1 MKFHKCIPPS
11 FSSFRYKL
19 LLAFLIATMVP
30 LISLTFISYHIS
42 YNIARD
48 RIIDSAVMTDK
59 QLVSQLND
67 RLGQVENV
75 ADTIQFQMYS
85 LNQPSSNK
93 VDALKKFTAV
103 KNNISLYK
111 STFDF
116 FHIYVFLRPDQLGSK
131 EGLYFF
137 STDELSAYGLDKNT
151 VSGSG
156 FSSVWIP
163 VSNMPLPKIL
173 STKKTSADVIL
184 CVRALKN
191 QATGI
196 LEYAYGIALD
206 ASELTTYLQ
215 PAAMD
220 SRIYSYILT
229 DHGEIAAKNTSSLNL
244 SGISKAQFQK
254 FKENADSSFHSGD
267 KYYNCCTLSNGW
279 LHVTEIPESYIR
291 GNTHI
296 LIRALL
302 ITVLIFLP
310 LTVII
315 VILFSENL
323 TRKITALSYAMEAFQ
338 LGHDP
343 EHLSIVTVPHP
354 DDPSRYDEIDRL
366 GITFEDMQHTIA
378 GNLKSI
384 VNLSVNE
391 ERLKYQ
397 LLQSQINPHFLYNVL
412 DTINWMARKK
422 GEDNICRMVTSIS
435 SLMRASISN
444 KRSMVYIREEIK
456 YVQDYLYIQET
467 RYGDKFTSYIE
478 VDERLNELE
487 IPKMIIQTLVENA
500 VVHGVENATWD
511 CFLYVSGEITD
522 GMAVFTVKDDG
533 VGMSQEQLEK
543 LMGTEEEPDHEAE
556 RTHTHLGV
564 YAVRKRLDY
573 VYQNKARMSITS
585 EPGKGTQVILE
596 IPMNGNVGVTY
607 RKYYETVNENNKKR
621 GDER

>member
-48 RIIDSAVMTDK
+48 RIIDSAVMTDR

-85 LNQPSSNK
+85 LNHSSSNK
-93 VDALKKFTAV
+93 VDALKKFTTV

-116 FHIYVFLRPDQLGSK
+116 FHIYVFLQPDQLGSK

-137 STDELSAYGLDKNT
+137 STDELSAYGLDKNI

-173 STKKTSADVIL
+173 STKKSSVDVIL

-206 ASELTTYLQ
+206 TSELTTYLQ
-215 PAAMD
+215 PAALD

-254 FKENADSSFHSGD
+254 LKGNADSSFHSGD

-279 LHVTEIPESYIR
+279 LHVTEIPESYIQ

-354 DDPSRYDEIDRL
+354 DDPSRDDEIDRL

-397 LLQSQINPHFLYNVL
+397 LLQSQINPHFLYNILGSIRTCQSLGKL
-412 DTINWMARKK
+412 DIADQMIADLTAFYRLTLRKLKMNWKLPGFIWKWKSSVIKIIWTGRSKQKMESK
-422 GEDNICRMVTSIS
+422 IS
-435 SLMRASISN
+435 
-444 KRSMVYIREEIK
+444 
-456 YVQDYLYIQET
+456 
-467 RYGDKFTSYIE
+467 
-478 VDERLNELE
+478 
-487 IPKMIIQTLVENA
+487 
-500 VVHGVENATWD
+500 
-511 CFLYVSGEITD
+511 
-522 GMAVFTVKDDG
+522 
-533 VGMSQEQLEK
+533 
-543 LMGTEEEPDHEAE
+543 
-556 RTHTHLGV
+556 
-564 YAVRKRLDY
+564 
-573 VYQNKARMSITS
+573 
-585 EPGKGTQVILE
+585 
-596 IPMNGNVGVTY
+596 
-607 RKYYETVNENNKKR
+607 
-621 GDER
+621 

>member
-1 MKFHKCIPPS
+1 MKFHKCIPPI

-93 VDALKKFTAV
+93 VDALKKFTTV

-116 FHIYVFLRPDQLGSK
+116 FHIYVFLQPDQLGSK
-131 EGLYFF
+131 ESLYFF
-137 STDELSAYGLDKNT
+137 STDELSAYGLDKNI

-173 STKKTSADVIL
+173 STKKSSADVIL

-206 ASELTTYLQ
+206 TSELTTYLQ
-215 PAAMD
+215 PAALD

-254 FKENADSSFHSGD
+254 LKGNADSSFHSGD

-279 LHVTEIPESYIR
+279 LHVTEIPESYIQ

-302 ITVLIFLP
+302 ITVLIFLL

-338 LGHDP
+338 LGYDP

-422 GEDNICRMVTSIS
+422 GEENICRMVTAIS
-435 SLMRASISN
+435 NLMRASISN
-444 KRSMVYIREEIK
+444 KRSMVRVKEELKYIE
-456 YVQDYLYIQET
+456 DYLFIQET

-478 VDERLNELE
+478 VDEELNELE
-487 IPKMIIQTLVENA
+487 IPKMVIQTLVENA

-511 CFLYVSGEITD
+511 CFLYISGEIQD
-522 GMAVFTVKDDG
+522 DMAVFKVKDDG
-533 VGMSQEQLEK
+533 VGISAEK
-543 LMGTEEEPDHEAE
+543 LEALLKMEEEPEHKAE
-556 RTHTHLGV
+556 RTHTNLGI
-564 YAVRKRLDY
+564 YAVQKRLEY
-573 VYQNKARMSITS
+573 VYHGKAKMTITS
-585 EPGKGTQVILE
+585 EKGTLVVLE
-596 IPMNGNVGVTY
+596 IPLKKAKEIMKDGTSGNDIG
-607 RKYYETVNENNKKR
+607 
-621 GDER
+621 

>member
-1 MKFHKCIPPS
+1 MKFHKCIPPI

-85 LNQPSSNK
+85 LNQPSSNN
-93 VDALKKFTAV
+93 VDALKKFTTV

-116 FHIYVFLRPDQLGSK
+116 FHIYVFLQPDQLGSK
-131 EGLYFF
+131 ESLYFF
-137 STDELSAYGLDKNT
+137 STDELSAYGLDKNI

-173 STKKTSADVIL
+173 STKKSSADVIL

-206 ASELTTYLQ
+206 TSELTTYLQ
-215 PAAMD
+215 PAASD

-254 FKENADSSFHSGD
+254 LKGNADSSFHSGD

-279 LHVTEIPESYIR
+279 LHVTEIPESYIQ

-302 ITVLIFLP
+302 ITVLIFLL

-338 LGHDP
+338 LGYDP

-397 LLQSQINPHFLYNVL
+397 LLQSQINPHFLYNILGSIRTCQSLGKL
-412 DTINWMARKK
+412 DIADQMIANLTAFYRLTLRKSK
-422 GEDNICRMVTSIS
+422 ELIP
-435 SLMRASISN
+435 
-444 KRSMVYIREEIK
+444 IK
-456 YVQDYLYIQET
+456 D
-467 RYGDKFTSYIE
+467 
-478 VDERLNELE
+478 ELE
-487 IPKMIIQTLVENA
+487 IARLYLEMEKLCHKDNLDWEIEAEDGIENFLICKFTLQPFLENSIL
-500 VVHGVENATWD
+500 HGIS
-511 CFLYVSGEITD
+511 SGTP
-522 GMAVFTVKDDG
+522 AVFISIHVLYGDDTVVISIEDNG
-533 VGMSQEQLEK
+533 AGMDSETLAQLRHAIEHNVIDYEKHFGISNVSSRISNPLYGNGSVRIRSNPGNGTYVTIEFEQMEEDIDEK
-543 LMGTEEEPDHEAE
+543 
-556 RTHTHLGV
+556 
-564 YAVRKRLDY
+564 
-573 VYQNKARMSITS
+573 
-585 EPGKGTQVILE
+585 
-596 IPMNGNVGVTY
+596 
-607 RKYYETVNENNKKR
+607 NNDR
-621 GDER
+621 R

>member
-1 MKFHKCIPPS
+1 MKFHKCIPPI

-93 VDALKKFTAV
+93 VDVLKKFTTV

-116 FHIYVFLRPDQLGSK
+116 FHIYVFLQPDQLGSK
-131 EGLYFF
+131 ESLYFF
-137 STDELSAYGLDKNT
+137 STDELSAYGLDKNI

-173 STKKTSADVIL
+173 STKKSSADVIL

-206 ASELTTYLQ
+206 TSELTTYLR
-215 PAAMD
+215 PAALD

-254 FKENADSSFHSGD
+254 LKGNADSSFHSGD

-279 LHVTEIPESYIR
+279 LHVTEIPESYIQ

-302 ITVLIFLP
+302 ITVLIFLL

-338 LGHDP
+338 LGYDP

-397 LLQSQINPHFLYNVL
+397 LLQSQINPHFLYNILGSIRTCQSLGKL
-412 DTINWMARKK
+412 DIADQMIANLTAFYRLTLRKSK
-422 GEDNICRMVTSIS
+422 ELIP
-435 SLMRASISN
+435 
-444 KRSMVYIREEIK
+444 IK
-456 YVQDYLYIQET
+456 D
-467 RYGDKFTSYIE
+467 
-478 VDERLNELE
+478 ELE
-487 IPKMIIQTLVENA
+487 IARLYLEMEKLCHKDNLDWEIEAEDGIENFLICKFTLQPFLENSIL
-500 VVHGVENATWD
+500 HGIS
-511 CFLYVSGEITD
+511 SGTP
-522 GMAVFTVKDDG
+522 AVFISIHVLYGDDTVVISIEDNG
-533 VGMSQEQLEK
+533 AGMDSETLAQLRHAIEHNVIDYEKHFGISNVSSRISNPLYGNGSVRIRSNPGNGTYVTIEFEQMEEDIDEK
-543 LMGTEEEPDHEAE
+543 
-556 RTHTHLGV
+556 
-564 YAVRKRLDY
+564 
-573 VYQNKARMSITS
+573 
-585 EPGKGTQVILE
+585 
-596 IPMNGNVGVTY
+596 
-607 RKYYETVNENNKKR
+607 NNDR
-621 GDER
+621 R

>member
-30 LISLTFISYHIS
+30 LISLIFISYHIS

-75 ADTIQFQMYS
+75 VDTIQFQMYS
-85 LNQPSSNK
+85 LNQPASNR

-116 FHIYVFLRPDQLGSK
+116 FHIYVFLQPDQLGSK

-137 STDELSAYGLDKNT
+137 STDELSAYGLDKNI

-173 STKKTSADVIL
+173 STKKSSADVIL
-184 CVRALKN
+184 CVRTLKN

-206 ASELTTYLQ
+206 TSELTTYLQ
-215 PAAMD
+215 SAALD

-244 SGISKAQFQK
+244 SEISKAQFQK
-254 FKENADSSFHSGD
+254 LKGNADSSFHSGD

-279 LHVTEIPESYIR
+279 LHVTEIPESYIQ

-397 LLQSQINPHFLYNVL
+397 LLQSQINPHFLYNILGSIRTCQSLGKL
-412 DTINWMARKK
+412 DIADQMIANLTAFYRLTLRKSK
-422 GEDNICRMVTSIS
+422 ELIP
-435 SLMRASISN
+435 
-444 KRSMVYIREEIK
+444 IK
-456 YVQDYLYIQET
+456 D
-467 RYGDKFTSYIE
+467 
-478 VDERLNELE
+478 ELE
-487 IPKMIIQTLVENA
+487 IARLYLEMEKLCHKDNLDWEIEAEDGIENFLICKFTLQPFLENSIL
-500 VVHGVENATWD
+500 HGIS
-511 CFLYVSGEITD
+511 SGTP
-522 GMAVFTVKDDG
+522 AVFISIHVLYGDDTVVISIEDNG
-533 VGMSQEQLEK
+533 AGM
-543 LMGTEEEPDHEAE
+543 D
-556 RTHTHLGV
+556 
-564 YAVRKRLDY
+564 
-573 VYQNKARMSITS
+573 
-585 EPGKGTQVILE
+585 
-596 IPMNGNVGVTY
+596 
-607 RKYYETVNENNKKR
+607 YETLAQLRHAIEHNVIDYEKHFGISNVSSRISNPLYGNGSVRIRSNPGNGTYVTIEFEQMEEDIDEKNNDR
-621 GDER
+621 R

>member
-1 MKFHKCIPPS
+1 MKFHKCIPPR

-48 RIIDSAVMTDK
+48 RIIDSAVMTDR

-75 ADTIQFQMYS
+75 ADTMQFQMYS
-85 LNQPSSNK
+85 LNHSSSNK
-93 VDALKKFTAV
+93 VDALKKFTTV

-116 FHIYVFLRPDQLGSK
+116 FHIYVFLQPDQLGSK

-163 VSNMPLPKIL
+163 VSNMPLPTIL
-173 STKKTSADVIL
+173 SAKKSSADVIL

-206 ASELTTYLQ
+206 TSELSTYLQ
-215 PAAMD
+215 PAALD

-267 KYYNCCTLSNGW
+267 KYYNCYTLSNGW
-279 LHVTEIPESYIR
+279 LHITEIPESYIQDNSR
-291 GNTHI
+291 I

-302 ITVLIFLP
+302 ITVFVFLP

-323 TRKITALSYAMEAFQ
+323 TRRITALSYAMEAFQ

-397 LLQSQINPHFLYNVL
+397 LLQSQINPHFLYNILGSIRTCQSLGKL
-412 DTINWMARKK
+412 DIADQMITDLTAFYRLTLRKSK
-422 GEDNICRMVTSIS
+422 ELIP
-435 SLMRASISN
+435 
-444 KRSMVYIREEIK
+444 IK
-456 YVQDYLYIQET
+456 D
-467 RYGDKFTSYIE
+467 
-478 VDERLNELE
+478 ELE
-487 IPKMIIQTLVENA
+487 IARLYLEMEKLCHKDNLDWEIEAEDGIENFLICKFTLQPFLENSIL
-500 VVHGVENATWD
+500 HGISLGTP
-511 CFLYVSGEITD
+511 
-522 GMAVFTVKDDG
+522 AVFISIHVLYGDDTVVISIEDNG
-533 VGMSQEQLEK
+533 AGMDSETLAQLRHAIEHNVIDYEKHFGISNVSSRISNPLYGNGSVRIRSNPGNGTYVTIEFEQMEEDIDEK
-543 LMGTEEEPDHEAE
+543 
-556 RTHTHLGV
+556 
-564 YAVRKRLDY
+564 
-573 VYQNKARMSITS
+573 
-585 EPGKGTQVILE
+585 
-596 IPMNGNVGVTY
+596 
-607 RKYYETVNENNKKR
+607 NNDR
-621 GDER
+621 R

>member
-48 RIIDSAVMTDK
+48 HIIDSAVMTDK

-116 FHIYVFLRPDQLGSK
+116 FHIYVFLQPDQLGSK
-131 EGLYFF
+131 ESLYFF
-137 STDELSAYGLDKNT
+137 STDELSAYGLDKNI

-173 STKKTSADVIL
+173 STKKSSADVIL

-206 ASELTTYLQ
+206 TSELTTYLQ
-215 PAAMD
+215 SAALD

-254 FKENADSSFHSGD
+254 LKGNADSSFHSGD

-279 LHVTEIPESYIR
+279 LHVTEIPESYIQ

-302 ITVLIFLP
+302 ITVLIFLL

-338 LGHDP
+338 LGYDP

-397 LLQSQINPHFLYNVL
+397 LLQSQINPHFLYNILGSIRTCQSLGKL
-412 DTINWMARKK
+412 DIADQMIADLTAFYRLTLHKSKELIP
-422 GEDNICRMVTSIS
+422 
-435 SLMRASISN
+435 
-444 KRSMVYIREEIK
+444 IK
-456 YVQDYLYIQET
+456 D
-467 RYGDKFTSYIE
+467 
-478 VDERLNELE
+478 ELE
-487 IPKMIIQTLVENA
+487 IARLYLEMEKLCHKDNLDWEIEAEDGIENFLICKFTLQPFLENSIL
-500 VVHGVENATWD
+500 HGISSDTP
-511 CFLYVSGEITD
+511 
-522 GMAVFTVKDDG
+522 AVFISIHVLYGDDTVVISIEDNG
-533 VGMSQEQLEK
+533 AGMDSETLAQLRHAIEHNVIDYEKHFGISNVSSRISNPLYGNGSVRIRSNPGNGTYVTIEFEQMEEDIDEK
-543 LMGTEEEPDHEAE
+543 
-556 RTHTHLGV
+556 
-564 YAVRKRLDY
+564 
-573 VYQNKARMSITS
+573 
-585 EPGKGTQVILE
+585 
-596 IPMNGNVGVTY
+596 
-607 RKYYETVNENNKKR
+607 NNDR
-621 GDER
+621 R

>member
-116 FHIYVFLRPDQLGSK
+116 FHIYVFLQPDQLGSK
-131 EGLYFF
+131 EDLYFF
-137 STDELSAYGLDKNT
+137 STDELSAYGLDKNI

-173 STKKTSADVIL
+173 STKKSSADVIL

-206 ASELTTYLQ
+206 TSELTTYLQ
-215 PAAMD
+215 PAALD
-220 SRIYSYILT
+220 SHIYSYILT

-254 FKENADSSFHSGD
+254 LKGNADSSFHSGD

-279 LHVTEIPESYIR
+279 LHVTEIPESYIQ

-302 ITVLIFLP
+302 ITVLIFLL

-338 LGHDP
+338 LGYDP

-397 LLQSQINPHFLYNVL
+397 LLQSQINPHFLYNILGSIRTCQSLGKL
-412 DTINWMARKK
+412 DIADQMIANLTAFYRLTLRKSK
-422 GEDNICRMVTSIS
+422 ELIP
-435 SLMRASISN
+435 
-444 KRSMVYIREEIK
+444 IK
-456 YVQDYLYIQET
+456 D
-467 RYGDKFTSYIE
+467 
-478 VDERLNELE
+478 ELE
-487 IPKMIIQTLVENA
+487 IARLYLEMEKLCHKDNLDWEIEAEDGIENFLICKFTLQPFLENSIL
-500 VVHGVENATWD
+500 HGIS
-511 CFLYVSGEITD
+511 SGTP
-522 GMAVFTVKDDG
+522 AVFISIHVLYGDDTVVISIEDNG
-533 VGMSQEQLEK
+533 AGMDSETLAQLRHAIEHNVIDYEKHFGISNVSSRISNPLYGNGSVRIRSNPGNGTYVTIEFEQMEEDIDEK
-543 LMGTEEEPDHEAE
+543 
-556 RTHTHLGV
+556 
-564 YAVRKRLDY
+564 
-573 VYQNKARMSITS
+573 
-585 EPGKGTQVILE
+585 
-596 IPMNGNVGVTY
+596 
-607 RKYYETVNENNKKR
+607 NNDR
-621 GDER
+621 R

>member
-67 RLGQVENV
+67 RLDQVENV

-116 FHIYVFLRPDQLGSK
+116 FHIYVFLQPDQLGSK
-131 EGLYFF
+131 ESLYFF
-137 STDELSAYGLDKNT
+137 STDELSAYGLDKNI

-173 STKKTSADVIL
+173 STKKSSADVIL

-206 ASELTTYLQ
+206 TSELTTYLQ
-215 PAAMD
+215 PAALD
-220 SRIYSYILT
+220 SHIYSYILT

-254 FKENADSSFHSGD
+254 LKGNADSSFHSGD

-279 LHVTEIPESYIR
+279 LHVTEIPESYIQ

-323 TRKITALSYAMEAFQ
+323 TRKITALSYAMESFQ
-338 LGHDP
+338 LGYDP

-397 LLQSQINPHFLYNVL
+397 LLQSQINPHFLYNILGSIRTCQSLGKL
-412 DTINWMARKK
+412 DIADQMIANLTAFYRLTLRKSK
-422 GEDNICRMVTSIS
+422 ELIP
-435 SLMRASISN
+435 
-444 KRSMVYIREEIK
+444 IK
-456 YVQDYLYIQET
+456 D
-467 RYGDKFTSYIE
+467 
-478 VDERLNELE
+478 ELE
-487 IPKMIIQTLVENA
+487 IARLYLEMEKLCHKDNLDWEIEAEDGIENFLICKFTLQPFLENSIL
-500 VVHGVENATWD
+500 HGIS
-511 CFLYVSGEITD
+511 SGTP
-522 GMAVFTVKDDG
+522 AVFISIHVLYGDDTVVISIEDNG
-533 VGMSQEQLEK
+533 AGMDSETLAQLRHAIEHNVIDYEKHFGISNVSSRISNPLYGNGSVRIRSNPGNGTYVTIEFEQMEEDIDEK
-543 LMGTEEEPDHEAE
+543 
-556 RTHTHLGV
+556 
-564 YAVRKRLDY
+564 
-573 VYQNKARMSITS
+573 
-585 EPGKGTQVILE
+585 
-596 IPMNGNVGVTY
+596 
-607 RKYYETVNENNKKR
+607 NNDR
-621 GDER
+621 R

>member
-116 FHIYVFLRPDQLGSK
+116 FHIYVFLQPDQLGSK
-131 EGLYFF
+131 EDLYFF
-137 STDELSAYGLDKNT
+137 STDELSAYGLDKNI

-173 STKKTSADVIL
+173 STKKSSADVIL

-206 ASELTTYLQ
+206 TSELTTYLQ
-215 PAAMD
+215 PAALD
-220 SRIYSYILT
+220 SHIYSYILT

-254 FKENADSSFHSGD
+254 LKGNADSSFHSGD

-279 LHVTEIPESYIR
+279 LHVTEIPESYIQ

-366 GITFEDMQHTIA
+366 GITFEDMQHIIA

-397 LLQSQINPHFLYNVL
+397 LLQSQINPHFLYNILGSIRTCQSLGKL
-412 DTINWMARKK
+412 DIADQMIANLTAFYRLTLRKSK
-422 GEDNICRMVTSIS
+422 ELIP
-435 SLMRASISN
+435 
-444 KRSMVYIREEIK
+444 IK
-456 YVQDYLYIQET
+456 D
-467 RYGDKFTSYIE
+467 
-478 VDERLNELE
+478 ELE
-487 IPKMIIQTLVENA
+487 IARLYLEMEKLCHKDNLDWEIEAEDGIENFLICKFTLQPFLENSIL
-500 VVHGVENATWD
+500 HGIS
-511 CFLYVSGEITD
+511 SGTP
-522 GMAVFTVKDDG
+522 AVFISIHVLYGDDTVVISIEDNGAGMDSETLAQLRHAIEHNVIDYEKHFG
-533 VGMSQEQLEK
+533 VSNVSSRISNPLYGNGSVRIRSNPGNGTYVTIEFEQMEEDIDEK
-543 LMGTEEEPDHEAE
+543 
-556 RTHTHLGV
+556 
-564 YAVRKRLDY
+564 
-573 VYQNKARMSITS
+573 
-585 EPGKGTQVILE
+585 
-596 IPMNGNVGVTY
+596 
-607 RKYYETVNENNKKR
+607 NNDR
-621 GDER
+621 R

>member
-85 LNQPSSNK
+85 LNHSSSNK

-116 FHIYVFLRPDQLGSK
+116 FHIYVFLQPAQLGSK

-137 STDELSAYGLDKNT
+137 STDELSAYGLDKNI

-173 STKKTSADVIL
+173 STKKSSADVIL

-206 ASELTTYLQ
+206 TSELTTYLQ
-215 PAAMD
+215 PAALD
-220 SRIYSYILT
+220 SSIYSYILT

-254 FKENADSSFHSGD
+254 LKGNADSSFHSGD

-279 LHVTEIPESYIR
+279 LHVTEIPESYIQ

-302 ITVLIFLP
+302 ITVLIFLL

-338 LGHDP
+338 LGYDP

-397 LLQSQINPHFLYNVL
+397 LLQSQINPHFLYNILGSIRTCQSLGKL
-412 DTINWMARKK
+412 DIADQMIANLTAFYRLTLRKSK
-422 GEDNICRMVTSIS
+422 ELIP
-435 SLMRASISN
+435 
-444 KRSMVYIREEIK
+444 IK
-456 YVQDYLYIQET
+456 D
-467 RYGDKFTSYIE
+467 
-478 VDERLNELE
+478 ELE
-487 IPKMIIQTLVENA
+487 IARLYLEMEKLCHKDNLDWEIEAEDGIENFLICKFTLQPFLENSIL
-500 VVHGVENATWD
+500 HGIS
-511 CFLYVSGEITD
+511 SGTP
-522 GMAVFTVKDDG
+522 AVFISIHVLYGDDTVVISIEDNG
-533 VGMSQEQLEK
+533 AGMDSETLAQLRHAIEHNVIDYEKHFGISNVSSRISNPLYGNGSVRIRSNPGNGTYVTIEFEQMEEDIDEK
-543 LMGTEEEPDHEAE
+543 
-556 RTHTHLGV
+556 
-564 YAVRKRLDY
+564 
-573 VYQNKARMSITS
+573 
-585 EPGKGTQVILE
+585 
-596 IPMNGNVGVTY
+596 
-607 RKYYETVNENNKKR
+607 NNDR
-621 GDER
+621 R

>member
-48 RIIDSAVMTDK
+48 RIIDSAVMTDR

-85 LNQPSSNK
+85 LNHSSSNK

-173 STKKTSADVIL
+173 STKKPSANVIL

-206 ASELTTYLQ
+206 TSELTTYLQ

-220 SRIYSYILT
+220 SHIYSYILT

-244 SGISKAQFQK
+244 SEISKVQFQK

-279 LHVTEIPESYIR
+279 LHVTEIPESYIQ

-397 LLQSQINPHFLYNVL
+397 LLQSQINPHFLYNILGSIRTCQSLGKL
-412 DTINWMARKK
+412 DIADQMIADLTAFYRLTLRKSK
-422 GEDNICRMVTSIS
+422 ELIP
-435 SLMRASISN
+435 
-444 KRSMVYIREEIK
+444 IK
-456 YVQDYLYIQET
+456 D
-467 RYGDKFTSYIE
+467 
-478 VDERLNELE
+478 ELE
-487 IPKMIIQTLVENA
+487 IARLYLEMEKLCHKDNLDWEIEAEDGIENFLICKFTLQPFLENSIL
-500 VVHGVENATWD
+500 HGIS
-511 CFLYVSGEITD
+511 SGTP
-522 GMAVFTVKDDG
+522 AVFISIHVLYGDDTVVISIEDNG
-533 VGMSQEQLEK
+533 AGMDSETLAQLRHAIEHNVIDYEKHFGISNVSSRISNPLYGNGSVRIRSNPGNGTYVTIEFEQMEEDIDEK
-543 LMGTEEEPDHEAE
+543 
-556 RTHTHLGV
+556 
-564 YAVRKRLDY
+564 
-573 VYQNKARMSITS
+573 
-585 EPGKGTQVILE
+585 
-596 IPMNGNVGVTY
+596 
-607 RKYYETVNENNKKR
+607 NNDR
-621 GDER
+621 R

>member
-116 FHIYVFLRPDQLGSK
+116 FHIYVFLQPDQLGSK
-131 EGLYFF
+131 EDLYFF
-137 STDELSAYGLDKNT
+137 STDELSAYGLDKNI

-173 STKKTSADVIL
+173 STKKSSADVIL

-206 ASELTTYLQ
+206 TSELTTYLQ
-215 PAAMD
+215 PAALD
-220 SRIYSYILT
+220 SHIYSYILT

-254 FKENADSSFHSGD
+254 LKGNADSSFHSGD

-279 LHVTEIPESYIR
+279 LHVTEIPESYIQ

-323 TRKITALSYAMEAFQ
+323 TRKITALSYAMETFQ

-397 LLQSQINPHFLYNVL
+397 LLQSQINPHFLYNILGSIRTCQSLGKL
-412 DTINWMARKK
+412 DIADQMITDLTAFYRLTLRKSK
-422 GEDNICRMVTSIS
+422 ELIP
-435 SLMRASISN
+435 
-444 KRSMVYIREEIK
+444 IK
-456 YVQDYLYIQET
+456 D
-467 RYGDKFTSYIE
+467 
-478 VDERLNELE
+478 ELE
-487 IPKMIIQTLVENA
+487 IARLYLEMEKLCHKDNLDWEIEAEDGIENFLICKFTLQPFLENSIL
-500 VVHGVENATWD
+500 HGIS
-511 CFLYVSGEITD
+511 SGTP
-522 GMAVFTVKDDG
+522 AVFISIHVLYGDDTVVISIEDNGAGMDPETLAQLRHAIEHNVIDYEKHFG
-533 VGMSQEQLEK
+533 VSNVSSRISNPLYGNGSVRISSNPGNGTYVTIEFEQMEEDIDEK
-543 LMGTEEEPDHEAE
+543 
-556 RTHTHLGV
+556 
-564 YAVRKRLDY
+564 
-573 VYQNKARMSITS
+573 
-585 EPGKGTQVILE
+585 
-596 IPMNGNVGVTY
+596 
-607 RKYYETVNENNKKR
+607 NNDR
-621 GDER
+621 R

>member
-116 FHIYVFLRPDQLGSK
+116 FHIYVFLQPDQLGSK
-131 EGLYFF
+131 EDLYFF
-137 STDELSAYGLDKNT
+137 STDELSAYGLDKNI

-173 STKKTSADVIL
+173 STKKSSADVIL

-206 ASELTTYLQ
+206 TSELTTYLQ
-215 PAAMD
+215 PAALD
-220 SRIYSYILT
+220 SHIYSYILT

-254 FKENADSSFHSGD
+254 LKGNADSSFHSGD

-279 LHVTEIPESYIR
+279 LHVTEIPESYIQ

-397 LLQSQINPHFLYNVL
+397 LLQSQINPHFLYNILGSIRTCQSLGKL
-412 DTINWMARKK
+412 DIADQMIANLTAFYRLTLRKSK
-422 GEDNICRMVTSIS
+422 ELIP
-435 SLMRASISN
+435 
-444 KRSMVYIREEIK
+444 IK
-456 YVQDYLYIQET
+456 D
-467 RYGDKFTSYIE
+467 
-478 VDERLNELE
+478 ELE
-487 IPKMIIQTLVENA
+487 IARLYLEMEKLCHKDNLAWEIEAEDGIENFLICKFTLQPFLENSIL
-500 VVHGVENATWD
+500 HGIS
-511 CFLYVSGEITD
+511 SGTP
-522 GMAVFTVKDDG
+522 AVFISIHVLYGDDTVVISIEDNG
-533 VGMSQEQLEK
+533 AGMDSETLAQLRHAIEHNVIDYEKHFGISNVSSRISNPLYGNGSVRIRSNPGNGTYVTIEFEQMEEDIDEK
-543 LMGTEEEPDHEAE
+543 
-556 RTHTHLGV
+556 
-564 YAVRKRLDY
+564 
-573 VYQNKARMSITS
+573 
-585 EPGKGTQVILE
+585 
-596 IPMNGNVGVTY
+596 
-607 RKYYETVNENNKKR
+607 NNDR
-621 GDER
+621 R

>member
-1 MKFHKCIPPS
+1 MKFHKCIPPI

-93 VDALKKFTAV
+93 VDALKKFTTV

-116 FHIYVFLRPDQLGSK
+116 FHIYVFLQPDQLGSK
-131 EGLYFF
+131 ESLYFF
-137 STDELSAYGLDKNT
+137 STDELSAYGLDKNI

-173 STKKTSADVIL
+173 STKKSSADVIL

-206 ASELTTYLQ
+206 TSELTTYLQ
-215 PAAMD
+215 PAALD

-254 FKENADSSFHSGD
+254 LKGNADSSFHSGD

-279 LHVTEIPESYIR
+279 LHVTEIPESYIQ

-302 ITVLIFLP
+302 ITVLIFLL

-338 LGHDP
+338 LGYDP

-422 GEDNICRMVTSIS
+422 GEENICRMVTAIS
-435 SLMRASISN
+435 NLMRASISN
-444 KRSMVYIREEIK
+444 KRSMVRVKEELKYIE
-456 YVQDYLYIQET
+456 DYLFIQET

-478 VDERLNELE
+478 VDEELNELE
-487 IPKMIIQTLVENA
+487 IPKMVIQTLVENA

-511 CFLYVSGEITD
+511 CFLYISGEVQD
-522 GMAVFTVKDDG
+522 GIAVFKVKDDG
-533 VGMSQEQLEK
+533 VGISAEK
-543 LMGTEEEPDHEAE
+543 LKTLMNMEEEPEHKAE
-556 RTHTHLGV
+556 RTHTNLGI
-564 YAVRKRLDY
+564 YAVQKRLEY
-573 VYQNKARMSITS
+573 VYHGKAKMTITS
-585 EPGKGTQVILE
+585 EQEKGTLVVLE
-596 IPMNGNVGVTY
+596 IPLKKAKEIMENGTSGNDIG
-607 RKYYETVNENNKKR
+607 
-621 GDER
+621 

>member
-116 FHIYVFLRPDQLGSK
+116 FHIYVFLQPDQLGSK
-131 EGLYFF
+131 EDLYFF
-137 STDELSAYGLDKNT
+137 STDELSAYGLDKNI

-173 STKKTSADVIL
+173 STKKSSADVIL

-206 ASELTTYLQ
+206 TSELTTYLQ
-215 PAAMD
+215 PAALD
-220 SRIYSYILT
+220 SHIYSYILT

-254 FKENADSSFHSGD
+254 LKGNADSSFHSGD

-279 LHVTEIPESYIR
+279 LHVTEIPESYIQ

-397 LLQSQINPHFLYNVL
+397 LLQSQINPHFLYNILGSIRTCQSLGKL
-412 DTINWMARKK
+412 DIADQMIANLTAFYRLTLRKSK
-422 GEDNICRMVTSIS
+422 ELIP
-435 SLMRASISN
+435 
-444 KRSMVYIREEIK
+444 IK
-456 YVQDYLYIQET
+456 D
-467 RYGDKFTSYIE
+467 
-478 VDERLNELE
+478 ELE
-487 IPKMIIQTLVENA
+487 IARLYLEMEKLCHKDNLDWEIEAEDGIENFLICKFTLQPFLENSIL
-500 VVHGVENATWD
+500 HGIS
-511 CFLYVSGEITD
+511 SGTP
-522 GMAVFTVKDDG
+522 AVFISIHVLYGDDTVVISIEDNGAGMDSETLAQLRHAIEHNVIDYEKHFG
-533 VGMSQEQLEK
+533 VSNVSSRISNPLYGNGSVRISSNPGNGTYVTIEFEQMEEDIDEK
-543 LMGTEEEPDHEAE
+543 
-556 RTHTHLGV
+556 
-564 YAVRKRLDY
+564 
-573 VYQNKARMSITS
+573 
-585 EPGKGTQVILE
+585 
-596 IPMNGNVGVTY
+596 
-607 RKYYETVNENNKKR
+607 NNDR
-621 GDER
+621 R

>member
-1 MKFHKCIPPS
+1 MKFHKCIPPI

-93 VDALKKFTAV
+93 VDALKKFTTV

-116 FHIYVFLRPDQLGSK
+116 FHIYVFLQPDQLGSK
-131 EGLYFF
+131 ESLYFF
-137 STDELSAYGLDKNT
+137 STDELSAYGLDKNI

-173 STKKTSADVIL
+173 STKKSSADVIL

-206 ASELTTYLQ
+206 TSELTTYLQ
-215 PAAMD
+215 PAALD

-254 FKENADSSFHSGD
+254 LKGNADYSFHSGD

-279 LHVTEIPESYIR
+279 LHVTEIPESYIQ

-302 ITVLIFLP
+302 ITVLIFLL

-338 LGHDP
+338 LGYDP

-397 LLQSQINPHFLYNVL
+397 LLQSQINPHFLYNILGSIRTCQSLGKL
-412 DTINWMARKK
+412 DIADQMIANLTAFYRLTLRKSK
-422 GEDNICRMVTSIS
+422 ELIP
-435 SLMRASISN
+435 
-444 KRSMVYIREEIK
+444 IK
-456 YVQDYLYIQET
+456 D
-467 RYGDKFTSYIE
+467 
-478 VDERLNELE
+478 ELE
-487 IPKMIIQTLVENA
+487 IARLYLEMEKLCHKDNLDWEIEAEDGIENFLICKFTLQPFLENSIL
-500 VVHGVENATWD
+500 HGIS
-511 CFLYVSGEITD
+511 SGTP
-522 GMAVFTVKDDG
+522 AVFISIHVLYGDDTVVISIEDNG
-533 VGMSQEQLEK
+533 AGMDSETLAQLRHAIEHNVIDYEKHFGISNVSSRISNPLYGNGSVRIRSNPGNGTYVTIEFEQMEEDIDEK
-543 LMGTEEEPDHEAE
+543 
-556 RTHTHLGV
+556 
-564 YAVRKRLDY
+564 
-573 VYQNKARMSITS
+573 
-585 EPGKGTQVILE
+585 
-596 IPMNGNVGVTY
+596 
-607 RKYYETVNENNKKR
+607 NNDR
-621 GDER
+621 R

>member
-116 FHIYVFLRPDQLGSK
+116 FHIYVFLQPDQLGSK
-131 EGLYFF
+131 EDLYFF
-137 STDELSAYGLDKNT
+137 STDELSAYGLDKNI

-173 STKKTSADVIL
+173 STKKSSADVIL

-206 ASELTTYLQ
+206 TSELTTYLQ
-215 PAAMD
+215 PAALD
-220 SRIYSYILT
+220 SHIYSYILT

-254 FKENADSSFHSGD
+254 LKGNADSSFHSGD

-279 LHVTEIPESYIR
+279 LHVTEIPESYIQ

-397 LLQSQINPHFLYNVL
+397 LLQSQINPHFLYNILGSIRTCQSLGKL
-412 DTINWMARKK
+412 DIADQMIADLTAFYRLTLRKSK
-422 GEDNICRMVTSIS
+422 ELIP
-435 SLMRASISN
+435 
-444 KRSMVYIREEIK
+444 IK
-456 YVQDYLYIQET
+456 D
-467 RYGDKFTSYIE
+467 
-478 VDERLNELE
+478 ELE
-487 IPKMIIQTLVENA
+487 IARLYLEMEKLCHKDNLAWEIEAEDGIENFLICKFTLQPFLENSIL
-500 VVHGVENATWD
+500 HGIS
-511 CFLYVSGEITD
+511 SGTP
-522 GMAVFTVKDDG
+522 AVFISIHVLYGDDTVVISIEDNG
-533 VGMSQEQLEK
+533 AGMDPETLAQLRHAIEHNVIDYEKHFGISNVISRISNPLYGNGSVRIRSNPGNGTYVTIEFEQMEEDIDEK
-543 LMGTEEEPDHEAE
+543 
-556 RTHTHLGV
+556 
-564 YAVRKRLDY
+564 
-573 VYQNKARMSITS
+573 
-585 EPGKGTQVILE
+585 
-596 IPMNGNVGVTY
+596 
-607 RKYYETVNENNKKR
+607 NNDR
-621 GDER
+621 R

>member
-1 MKFHKCIPPS
+1 MKFHKCIPPI

-93 VDALKKFTAV
+93 VDALKKFTTV

-116 FHIYVFLRPDQLGSK
+116 FHIYVFLQPDQLGSK
-131 EGLYFF
+131 ESLYFF
-137 STDELSAYGLDKNT
+137 STDELSAYGLDKNI

-173 STKKTSADVIL
+173 STKKSSADVIL

-206 ASELTTYLQ
+206 TSELTTYLQ
-215 PAAMD
+215 PAALD

-254 FKENADSSFHSGD
+254 LKGNADSSFHSGD

-279 LHVTEIPESYIR
+279 LHVTEIPESYIQ

-302 ITVLIFLP
+302 ITVLIFLL

-338 LGHDP
+338 LGYDP

-384 VNLSVNE
+384 GKLDIADQMIANLTAFY
-391 ERLKYQ
+391 RLT
-397 LLQSQINPHFLYNVL
+397 L
-412 DTINWMARKK
+412 RKSK
-422 GEDNICRMVTSIS
+422 ELIP
-435 SLMRASISN
+435 
-444 KRSMVYIREEIK
+444 IK
-456 YVQDYLYIQET
+456 D
-467 RYGDKFTSYIE
+467 
-478 VDERLNELE
+478 ELE
-487 IPKMIIQTLVENA
+487 IARLYLEMEKLCHKDNLDWEIEAEDGIENFLICKFTLQPFLENSIL
-500 VVHGVENATWD
+500 HGIS
-511 CFLYVSGEITD
+511 SGTP
-522 GMAVFTVKDDG
+522 AVFISIHVLYGDDTVVISIEDNG
-533 VGMSQEQLEK
+533 AGMDSETLAQLRHAIEHNVIDYEKHFGISNVSSRISNPLYGNGSVRIRSNPGNGTYVTIEFEQMEEDIDEK
-543 LMGTEEEPDHEAE
+543 
-556 RTHTHLGV
+556 
-564 YAVRKRLDY
+564 
-573 VYQNKARMSITS
+573 
-585 EPGKGTQVILE
+585 
-596 IPMNGNVGVTY
+596 
-607 RKYYETVNENNKKR
+607 NNDR
-621 GDER
+621 R

>member
-1 MKFHKCIPPS
+1 MKFYKCIPPS

-48 RIIDSAVMTDK
+48 HIIDSAVMTDK

-116 FHIYVFLRPDQLGSK
+116 FHIYVFLQPDQLGSK
-131 EGLYFF
+131 ESLYFF
-137 STDELSAYGLDKNT
+137 STDELSAYGLDKNI

-173 STKKTSADVIL
+173 STKKSSADVIL

-206 ASELTTYLQ
+206 TSELTPYLQ
-215 PAAMD
+215 PAALD

-254 FKENADSSFHSGD
+254 LKGNADSSFHSGD

-279 LHVTEIPESYIR
+279 LHVTEIPESYIQ

-302 ITVLIFLP
+302 ITVLIFLL

-338 LGHDP
+338 LGYDP

-397 LLQSQINPHFLYNVL
+397 LLQSQINPHFLYNILGSIRTCQSLGKL
-412 DTINWMARKK
+412 DIADQMIADLTAFYRLTLRKSK
-422 GEDNICRMVTSIS
+422 ELIP
-435 SLMRASISN
+435 
-444 KRSMVYIREEIK
+444 IK
-456 YVQDYLYIQET
+456 D
-467 RYGDKFTSYIE
+467 
-478 VDERLNELE
+478 ELE
-487 IPKMIIQTLVENA
+487 IARLYLEMEKLCHKDNLDWEIEAEDGIENFLICKFTLQPFLENSIL
-500 VVHGVENATWD
+500 HGIS
-511 CFLYVSGEITD
+511 SGTP
-522 GMAVFTVKDDG
+522 AVFISIHVLYGDDTVVISIEDNG
-533 VGMSQEQLEK
+533 AGMDSETLAQLRHAIEHNVIDYEKHFGISNVSSRISNPLYGNGSVRIRSNPGNGTYVTIEFEQMEEDIDEK
-543 LMGTEEEPDHEAE
+543 
-556 RTHTHLGV
+556 
-564 YAVRKRLDY
+564 
-573 VYQNKARMSITS
+573 
-585 EPGKGTQVILE
+585 
-596 IPMNGNVGVTY
+596 
-607 RKYYETVNENNKKR
+607 NNDR
-621 GDER
+621 R

>member
-93 VDALKKFTAV
+93 VDALKKFTTV

-116 FHIYVFLRPDQLGSK
+116 FHIYVFLQPDQLGSK
-131 EGLYFF
+131 ESLYFF
-137 STDELSAYGLDKNT
+137 STDELSAYGLDKNI

-173 STKKTSADVIL
+173 STKKSSADVIL

-206 ASELTTYLQ
+206 TSELTTYLQ
-215 PAAMD
+215 PAALD

-254 FKENADSSFHSGD
+254 LKGNADSSFHSGD

-279 LHVTEIPESYIR
+279 LHVTEIPESYIQ

-302 ITVLIFLP
+302 ITVLIFLL

-338 LGHDP
+338 LGYDP

-391 ERLKYQ
+391 ERLK
-397 LLQSQINPHFLYNVL
+397 L
-412 DTINWMARKK
+412 
-422 GEDNICRMVTSIS
+422 
-435 SLMRASISN
+435 SLIH
-444 KRSMVYIREEIK
+444 I
-456 YVQDYLYIQET
+456 
-467 RYGDKFTSYIE
+467 
-478 VDERLNELE
+478 
-487 IPKMIIQTLVENA
+487 
-500 VVHGVENATWD
+500 
-511 CFLYVSGEITD
+511 
-522 GMAVFTVKDDG
+522 
-533 VGMSQEQLEK
+533 
-543 LMGTEEEPDHEAE
+543 
-556 RTHTHLGV
+556 
-564 YAVRKRLDY
+564 
-573 VYQNKARMSITS
+573 
-585 EPGKGTQVILE
+585 
-596 IPMNGNVGVTY
+596 
-607 RKYYETVNENNKKR
+607 
-621 GDER
+621 

>member
-48 RIIDSAVMTDK
+48 HIIDSAVMTDK

-116 FHIYVFLRPDQLGSK
+116 FHIYVFLQPDQLGSK
-131 EGLYFF
+131 ESLYFF
-137 STDELSAYGLDKNT
+137 STDELSAYGLDKNI

-173 STKKTSADVIL
+173 STKKSSADVIL

-206 ASELTTYLQ
+206 TSELTTYLQ
-215 PAAMD
+215 SAALD

-254 FKENADSSFHSGD
+254 LKGNADSSFHSGD

-279 LHVTEIPESYIR
+279 LHVTEIPESYIQ

-302 ITVLIFLP
+302 ITVLIFLL

-338 LGHDP
+338 LGYDP

-397 LLQSQINPHFLYNVL
+397 LLQSQINPHFLYNILGSIRTCQSLGKL
-412 DTINWMARKK
+412 DIADQMIADLTAFYRLTLHKSKELIP
-422 GEDNICRMVTSIS
+422 
-435 SLMRASISN
+435 
-444 KRSMVYIREEIK
+444 IK
-456 YVQDYLYIQET
+456 D
-467 RYGDKFTSYIE
+467 
-478 VDERLNELE
+478 ELE
-487 IPKMIIQTLVENA
+487 IARLYLEMEKLCHKDNLDWEIEAEDGIENFLICKFTLQPFLENSIL
-500 VVHGVENATWD
+500 HGIS
-511 CFLYVSGEITD
+511 SGTP
-522 GMAVFTVKDDG
+522 AVFISIHVLYGDDTVVISIEDNG
-533 VGMSQEQLEK
+533 AGMDSETLAQLRHAIEHNVIDYEKHFGISNVSSRISNPLYGNGSVRIRSNPGNGTYVTIEFEQMEEDIDEK
-543 LMGTEEEPDHEAE
+543 
-556 RTHTHLGV
+556 
-564 YAVRKRLDY
+564 
-573 VYQNKARMSITS
+573 
-585 EPGKGTQVILE
+585 
-596 IPMNGNVGVTY
+596 
-607 RKYYETVNENNKKR
+607 NNDR
-621 GDER
+621 R

>member
-30 LISLTFISYHIS
+30 LISLIFISYHIS

-116 FHIYVFLRPDQLGSK
+116 FHIYVFLQPDQLGSK

-173 STKKTSADVIL
+173 STKKSSADVIL

-206 ASELTTYLQ
+206 TSELTTYLQ
-215 PAAMD
+215 PAALD
-220 SRIYSYILT
+220 SCIYSYILT

-254 FKENADSSFHSGD
+254 LKGNADSSFHSGD

-279 LHVTEIPESYIR
+279 LHVTEIPESYIQ

-397 LLQSQINPHFLYNVL
+397 LLQSQINPHFLYNILGSIRTCQSLGKL
-412 DTINWMARKK
+412 DIADQMIANLTAFYRLTLRKSK
-422 GEDNICRMVTSIS
+422 ELIP
-435 SLMRASISN
+435 
-444 KRSMVYIREEIK
+444 IK
-456 YVQDYLYIQET
+456 D
-467 RYGDKFTSYIE
+467 
-478 VDERLNELE
+478 ELE
-487 IPKMIIQTLVENA
+487 IARLYLEMEKLCHKDNLDWEIEAEDGIENFLICKFTLQPFLENSIL
-500 VVHGVENATWD
+500 HGIS
-511 CFLYVSGEITD
+511 SGTP
-522 GMAVFTVKDDG
+522 AVFISIHVLYGDDTVVISIEDNG
-533 VGMSQEQLEK
+533 AGMDSETLAQLRHAIEHNVIDYEKHFGISNVSSRISNPLYGNGSVRIRSNPGNGTYVTIEFEQMEEDIDEK
-543 LMGTEEEPDHEAE
+543 
-556 RTHTHLGV
+556 
-564 YAVRKRLDY
+564 
-573 VYQNKARMSITS
+573 
-585 EPGKGTQVILE
+585 
-596 IPMNGNVGVTY
+596 
-607 RKYYETVNENNKKR
+607 NNDR
-621 GDER
+621 R